1 MTRRYPAIPP
11 ECEEC
16 PLPDCYPT
24 DPRCPV
30 LRKKAEERGLTLP
43 SVAEGV
49 PPRKWER
56 KHEGL
61 VPAEYKDRKEYHQKY
76 NREYNLRFRRIMV
89 RGVYLQRKDI
99 DLLRSVCE
107 KDGRTLEAE
116 LTVLLELM
124 VAKARGGAK

>member
-1 MTRRYPAIPP
+1 MTRRFSAIPP
-11 ECEEC
+11 ECETC

-30 LRKKAEERGLTLP
+30 LRVKAEKAGLTLP
-43 SVAEGV
+43 DV
-49 PPRKWER
+49 PADAPVRQWSK

-61 VPAEYKDRKEYHQKY
+61 APTEYKNRQEYHQHY

-99 DLLRSVCE
+99 ELLRSVCE
-107 KDGRTLEAE
+107 KEGRTLEGE
-116 LTVLLELM
+116 LITLLELM
-124 VAKARGGAK
+124 VEKAQRGLK